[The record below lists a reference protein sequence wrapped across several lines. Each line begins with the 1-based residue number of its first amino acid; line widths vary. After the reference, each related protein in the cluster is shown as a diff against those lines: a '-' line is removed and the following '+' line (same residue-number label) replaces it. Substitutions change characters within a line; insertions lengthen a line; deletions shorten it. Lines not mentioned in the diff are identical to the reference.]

1 MVLCLANWRYTGI
14 SFGQSARVYL
24 QGQIESAVT
33 KIVVI
38 KAPEGDRVPFL
49 RGILVQSLL
58 SAGLSFQDAYATAQA
73 VREDLGNREEVTTTE
88 LRAHVARQLEK
99 RFDQAIRLNYETSPA
114 PEQKVIV
121 RTQKRR
127 SPFSVGILTRSL
139 EACVIG
145 RESAHEV
152 ARSVQQAVQ
161 ESGEYEVD
169 SSNLRRLIHQS
180 LKRYCSIEAADNYLS
195 RLQFENSGEPLIILI
210 GGTTGTGKST
220 VSTEL
225 AYLLDV
231 VRTQSTDIMREIIKC
246 YLAPHVV
253 PTLGYSSFEAWRG
266 LPAVEASDLKRE
278 TDNPTIAGFLAQFGN
293 VKSALEATIA
303 RAVKERHDII
313 IDGVHIL
320 PAKLDL
326 VKASQNAV
334 VVPVMLAVTTK
345 QQLRHQLSWRSREQ
359 PERGSSRYLE
369 QLDAIWD
376 LQSFL
381 LNLADKARVP
391 VIANWTIEHTVRDIM
406 QQVTLRIKERYPPD
420 PGILD
425 RV

>member
-1 MVLCLANWRYTGI
+1 M
-14 SFGQSARVYL
+14 
-24 QGQIESAVT
+24 
-33 KIVVI
+33 
-38 KAPEGDRVPFL
+38 
-49 RGILVQSLL
+49 QSLL
-58 SAGLSFQDAYATAQA
+58 SAGLSFQDAYATAQV
-73 VREDLGNREEVTTTE
+73 VRETLENSEEVTTTE
-88 LRAHVARQLEK
+88 LKAHVALQLEK
-99 RFDQAIRLNYETSPA
+99 RFDRAIRLNYETSPA
-114 PEQKVIV
+114 GEQKVIV

-139 EACVIG
+139 EACVVD

-152 ARSVQQAVQ
+152 ARRVQQAVQ
-161 ESGEYEVD
+161 ESGEYEIDLPV
-169 SSNLRRLIHQS
+169 LRRLIHQS
-180 LKRYCSIEAADNYLS
+180 LKRYSSIEAADNYLS
-195 RLQFENSGEPLIILI
+195 RLQFENSGEPLIILV

-266 LPAVEASDLKRE
+266 LPAMETADRKRE
-278 TDNPTIAGFLAQFGN
+278 TDNPTIAGFLAQFDN

-303 RAVKERHDII
+303 RALKERHDII
-313 IDGVHIL
+313 IDGVHIV
-320 PAKLDL
+320 PSKLDL
-326 VKASQNAV
+326 LKASRNAV
-334 VVPVMLAVTTK
+334 VVPVMLAVTTR
-345 QQLRHQLSWRSREQ
+345 QQLRNQLSWRSREQ
-359 PERGSSRYLE
+359 PDRGSSRYLE

-381 LNLADKARVP
+381 LNLADKAQVP
-391 VIANWTIEHTVRDIM
+391 VIANWAIEHTVRDIV
-406 QQVTLRIKERYPPD
+406 QQVSRRIKERYPPN

-425 RV
+425 QV

>member
-1 MVLCLANWRYTGI
+1 
-14 SFGQSARVYL
+14 
-24 QGQIESAVT
+24 
-33 KIVVI
+33 
-38 KAPEGDRVPFL
+38 VPFL

-58 SAGLSFQDAYATAQA
+58 SAGLSFQDAYATAQL
-73 VREDLGNREEVTTTE
+73 VRETLENSEEVTTTE
-88 LRAHVARQLEK
+88 LKARVALQLEK
-99 RFDQAIRLNYETSPA
+99 SFDRAVRLNYETSPVR
-114 PEQKVIV
+114 EQNVIV
-121 RTQKRR
+121 CSQKRR

-139 EACVIG
+139 EACVVD

-152 ARSVQQAVQ
+152 ARRVQQAVQ
-161 ESGEYEVD
+161 ESGEYEID
-169 SSNLRRLIHQS
+169 LPILRRLIHQS

-195 RLQFENSGEPLIILI
+195 RLQFENSGEPLIILV

-266 LPAVEASDLKRE
+266 LPAMETVDRKRE
-278 TDNPTIAGFLAQFGN
+278 TDNPTIAGFLAQFDN

-313 IDGVHIL
+313 IDGVHIV
-320 PAKLDL
+320 PPKLDL
-326 VKASQNAV
+326 LKASRNAV
-334 VVPVMLAVTTK
+334 VVPVMLAVTTRE
-345 QQLRHQLSWRSREQ
+345 QLRNQLSWRSREQ
-359 PERGSSRYLE
+359 PDRGSSRYLE

-381 LNLADKARVP
+381 LNLADKAQVP
-391 VIANWTIEHTVRDIM
+391 VIANWAIEHTVRDIV
-406 QQVTLRIKERYPPD
+406 QQVSRRIKERYPPN

-425 RV
+425 QV

>member
-1 MVLCLANWRYTGI
+1 M
-14 SFGQSARVYL
+14 
-24 QGQIESAVT
+24 
-33 KIVVI
+33 
-38 KAPEGDRVPFL
+38 PFL

-58 SAGLSFQDAYATAQA
+58 SAGLSFQDAYATAQV
-73 VREDLGNREEVTTTE
+73 VRETLENSEEVTTTE
-88 LRAHVARQLEK
+88 LKAHVALQLEK
-99 RFDQAIRLNYETSPA
+99 RFDKAIRLNYETSPVR
-114 PEQKVIV
+114 EQKVNV
-121 RTQKRR
+121 RTQKHR

-139 EACVIG
+139 EACVVD

-152 ARSVQQAVQ
+152 ARRVQQAVQ
-161 ESGEYEVD
+161 ESGEYEID
-169 SSNLRRLIHQS
+169 LPILRRLIHQS
-180 LKRYCSIEAADNYLS
+180 LKRYCSVEAADNYLS
-195 RLQFENSGEPLIILI
+195 RLQFENSGEPLIILV

-266 LPAVEASDLKRE
+266 LPAMETVDRKRE
-278 TDNPTIAGFLAQFGN
+278 TDNPTIAGFLAQFDN

-313 IDGVHIL
+313 IDGVHIV
-320 PAKLDL
+320 PSKLDL
-326 VKASQNAV
+326 LKASRNAV
-334 VVPVMLAVTTK
+334 VVPVMLAVTTRE
-345 QQLRHQLSWRSREQ
+345 QLRNQLSWRSREQ
-359 PERGSSRYLE
+359 PDRGSSRYLE

-381 LNLADKARVP
+381 LNLADKAQVP
-391 VIANWTIEHTVRDIM
+391 VIANWAIEHTVRDIV
-406 QQVTLRIKERYPPD
+406 QQVSRRIKERYPPN

-425 RV
+425 QV

>member
-1 MVLCLANWRYTGI
+1 VA
-14 SFGQSARVYL
+14 
-24 QGQIESAVT
+24 

-58 SAGLSFQDAYATAQA
+58 SAGLSFQDAYATAQV
-73 VREDLGNREEVTTTE
+73 VRETLENSEEVTTTE
-88 LRAHVARQLEK
+88 LKAHVALQLEK
-99 RFDQAIRLNYETSPA
+99 RFDKAIRLNYETSPVR
-114 PEQKVIV
+114 EQKVNV
-121 RTQKRR
+121 RTQKHR

-139 EACVIG
+139 EACVVD

-152 ARSVQQAVQ
+152 ARRVQQAVQ
-161 ESGEYEVD
+161 ESGEYEIDLPV
-169 SSNLRRLIHQS
+169 LRRLIHQS
-180 LKRYCSIEAADNYLS
+180 LKRYSSIEAADNYLS
-195 RLQFENSGEPLIILI
+195 RLQFENSGEPLIILV

-266 LPAVEASDLKRE
+266 LPAMETADRKRE
-278 TDNPTIAGFLAQFGN
+278 TDNPTIAGFLAQFDN

-303 RAVKERHDII
+303 RALKERHDII
-313 IDGVHIL
+313 IDGVHIV
-320 PAKLDL
+320 PSKLDL
-326 VKASQNAV
+326 LKASRNAV
-334 VVPVMLAVTTK
+334 VVPVMLAVTTR
-345 QQLRHQLSWRSREQ
+345 QQLRNQLSWRSREQ
-359 PERGSSRYLE
+359 PDRGSSRYLE

-381 LNLADKARVP
+381 LNLADKAQVP
-391 VIANWTIEHTVRDIM
+391 VIANWAIEHTVRDIV
-406 QQVTLRIKERYPPD
+406 QQVSRRIKERYPPN

-425 RV
+425 QV

>member
-1 MVLCLANWRYTGI
+1 VA
-14 SFGQSARVYL
+14 
-24 QGQIESAVT
+24 

-38 KAPEGDRVPFL
+38 KVSEGVRVPFL

-58 SAGLSFQDAYATAQA
+58 SAGLSFQDAYATAQE
-73 VREDLGNREEVTTTE
+73 VRDELENRDEVTTTE
-88 LRAHVARQLEK
+88 LKAHVALQLEK
-99 RFDQAIRLNYETSPA
+99 RFDPAIRLNYETRSA
-114 PEQKVIV
+114 REQKVIV
-121 RTQKRR
+121 RSQKRR

-139 EACVIG
+139 EACVIDK
-145 RESAHEV
+145 ESAHEV
-152 ARSVQQAVQ
+152 ARRVQQAVQ
-161 ESGEYEVD
+161 ESGEDEIDVPD
-169 SSNLRRLIHQS
+169 LRRLIHQS

-195 RLQFENSGEPLIILI
+195 RLQLDKSGEPLIILV
-210 GGTTGTGKST
+210 GGAGGTGKST
-220 VSTEL
+220 VSFEL

-231 VRTQSTDIMREIIKC
+231 VRTQSTDIMREIIRC

-253 PTLGYSSFEAWRG
+253 PTLSYSSFEAWRG
-266 LPAVEASDLKRE
+266 LPAMETPDRKRA
-278 TDNPTIAGFLAQFGN
+278 TDNPAIAGFLAQFEN

-320 PAKLDL
+320 PSKLDL
-326 VKASQNAV
+326 LEASQKAV

-345 QQLRHQLSWRSREQ
+345 QQLRNQLSWRSREQ
-359 PERGSSRYLE
+359 PDRGSLRYLE

-381 LNLADKARVP
+381 LKLADKAQVP
-391 VIANWTIEHTVRDIM
+391 VIANWTIEYTVRDIL
-406 QQVTLRIKERYPPD
+406 QQVTRRIKERYPPN

-425 RV
+425 QV

>member
-1 MVLCLANWRYTGI
+1 VA
-14 SFGQSARVYL
+14 
-24 QGQIESAVT
+24 

-38 KAPEGDRVPFL
+38 RAPEGDRVPFL

-73 VREDLGNREEVTTTE
+73 VREELGNREDVTTTE
-88 LRAHVARQLEK
+88 LKAHVALQLEK
-99 RFDQAIRLNYETSPA
+99 RFDRAIRLNYETSSA
-114 PEQKVIV
+114 RGQKVIV
-121 RTQKRR
+121 HSQKRR

-139 EACVIG
+139 EACVID

-152 ARSVQQAVQ
+152 ARRVQRAVL
-161 ESGEYEVD
+161 ESGD
-169 SSNLRRLIHQS
+169 SEIDLPSLRRLIHQS
-180 LKRYCSIEAADNYLS
+180 LTRYCSMEAADNYLS
-195 RLQFENSGEPLIILI
+195 RLQFEDSGEPLIILV

-246 YLAPHVV
+246 YLAPHMV

-266 LPAVEASDLKRE
+266 LPAAETSDRKRE
-278 TDNPTIAGFLAQFGN
+278 TDNPTIVGFLAQFDN

-320 PAKLDL
+320 PSKLDL
-326 VKASQNAV
+326 VQASQKAV
-334 VVPVMLAVTTK
+334 VVPVVLAVATR
-345 QQLRHQLSWRSREQ
+345 QQLGQQLSWRSREQ
-359 PERGSSRYLE
+359 PDRGSSRYLE

-376 LQSFL
+376 VQSFL
-381 LNLADKARVP
+381 LNLADKAQVP

-406 QQVTLRIKERYPPD
+406 QQVTRRIKERYPPN

-425 RV
+425 QG

>member
-1 MVLCLANWRYTGI
+1 MA
-14 SFGQSARVYL
+14 
-24 QGQIESAVT
+24 

-73 VREDLGNREEVTTTE
+73 VRDGLANREEVTTAE
-88 LRAHVARQLEK
+88 LKAQVALQLEK
-99 RFDQAIRLNYETSPA
+99 RFDRALRLNYETRSA
-114 PEQKVIV
+114 RERKIV
-121 RTQKRR
+121 VRSQKRR
-127 SPFSVGILTRSL
+127 VPFSVDILTRSL
-139 EACVIG
+139 EPCVID

-152 ARSVQQAVQ
+152 AQKVQQAVQ
-161 ESGEYEVD
+161 ERGEYEID
-169 SSNLRRLIHQS
+169 LPDLRRLIHQS
-180 LKRYCSIEAADNYLS
+180 LERSSSTDAADNYLS
-195 RLQFENSGEPLIILI
+195 RLQFEKSGEPLLILV
-210 GGTTGTGKST
+210 GGTTGAGKST
-220 VSTEL
+220 VSSEL

-231 VRTQSTDIMREIIKC
+231 VRTQSTDMMREIIKC
-246 YLAPHVV
+246 YLAPRAA

-266 LPAVEASDLKRE
+266 LPAVETPDRE
-278 TDNPTIAGFLAQFGN
+278 RESDNPTIVGFLAQFDV
-293 VKSALEATIA
+293 VKSAVEATIA

-326 VKASQNAV
+326 LEAGQNAV
-334 VVPVMLAVTTK
+334 VVPVMLAVTTR
-345 QQLRHQLSWRSREQ
+345 QQLRKQLSWRSREQ
-359 PERGSSRYLE
+359 PDRGSSRYLE

-381 LNLADKARVP
+381 LKMADETQVP
-391 VIANWTIEHTVRDIM
+391 IIANWTIEHSVRDIM
-406 QQVTLRIKERYPPD
+406 QQVTRRIKERHPPS

>member
-1 MVLCLANWRYTGI
+1 MA
-14 SFGQSARVYL
+14 
-24 QGQIESAVT
+24 

-73 VREDLGNREEVTTTE
+73 VREGLENREEITTTE
-88 LRAHVARQLEK
+88 LKTHVALQLEE
-99 RFDQAIRLNYETSPA
+99 RFDRVTRLNYETSPA
-114 PEQKVIV
+114 REQKVLV
-121 RTQKRR
+121 LTRKRR

-139 EACVIG
+139 EACVIDNA
-145 RESAHEV
+145 SAHEV
-152 ARSVQQAVQ
+152 ALRVQQAVQ
-161 ESGEYEVD
+161 ESGEYEID
-169 SSNLRRLIHQS
+169 SSSLRRLIHQS
-180 LKRYCSIEAADNYLS
+180 LQRFCSMEVADNYLS
-195 RLQFENSGEPLIILI
+195 RLQFEQSGEPLILLL

-220 VSTEL
+220 ASTEL

-231 VRTQSTDIMREIIKC
+231 VRTQSTDMMREIIRC

-266 LPAVEASDLKRE
+266 LPAVDTPDRKRE
-278 TDNPTIAGFLAQFGN
+278 TDNPTIAGFLAQFDN

-326 VKASQNAV
+326 SKARQNAV

-345 QQLRHQLSWRSREQ
+345 EQLRHQLSWRSREQ
-359 PERGSSRYLE
+359 PERGASRYLE

-381 LNLADKARVP
+381 LNMADRAQVP

-406 QQVTLRIKERYPPD
+406 QQVSLRIKERYPPHT
-420 PGILD
+420 GILD

>member
-1 MVLCLANWRYTGI
+1 LA
-14 SFGQSARVYL
+14 
-24 QGQIESAVT
+24 

-73 VREDLGNREEVTTTE
+73 VREGLENREEITTTE
-88 LRAHVARQLEK
+88 LKTHVALQLEE
-99 RFDQAIRLNYETSPA
+99 RFDRVTRLNYETSPA
-114 PEQKVIV
+114 REQKVLV
-121 RTQKRR
+121 LTRKRR

-139 EACVIG
+139 EACVIDNA
-145 RESAHEV
+145 SAHEV
-152 ARSVQQAVQ
+152 ALRVQQAVQ
-161 ESGEYEVD
+161 ESGEYEID
-169 SSNLRRLIHQS
+169 SSSLRRLIHQS
-180 LKRYCSIEAADNYLS
+180 LQRFCSMEAADNYLS
-195 RLQFENSGEPLIILI
+195 RLQFEQSGEPLILLL

-220 VSTEL
+220 ASTEL

-231 VRTQSTDIMREIIKC
+231 VRTQSTDMMREIIRC

-266 LPAVEASDLKRE
+266 LPAVDTPDRKRE
-278 TDNPTIAGFLAQFGN
+278 TDNPTIAGFLAQFDN

-320 PAKLDL
+320 PEKLDL
-326 VKASQNAV
+326 SKARQNAV
-334 VVPVMLAVTTK
+334 VVPAMLAVTTK
-345 QQLRHQLSWRSREQ
+345 EQLRHQLSWRSREQ
-359 PERGSSRYLE
+359 PERGASRYLE

-381 LNLADKARVP
+381 LNMADRAQVS

-406 QQVTLRIKERYPPD
+406 QQVNLRIKERYPPHT
-420 PGILD
+420 GILD

>member
-1 MVLCLANWRYTGI
+1 VA
-14 SFGQSARVYL
+14 
-24 QGQIESAVT
+24 

-38 KAPEGDRVPFL
+38 KALEGDRVPFL

-58 SAGLSFQDAYATAQA
+58 SAGLSFQDAYATAQV
-73 VREDLGNREEVTTTE
+73 VRETLENSEEVTTTE
-88 LRAHVARQLEK
+88 LKAHVALQLEK
-99 RFDQAIRLNYETSPA
+99 RFDKAIRLNYETSPVR
-114 PEQKVIV
+114 EQKVNV
-121 RTQKRR
+121 RTQKHR

-139 EACVIG
+139 EACVVD

-152 ARSVQQAVQ
+152 ARRVQQAVQ
-161 ESGEYEVD
+161 ESGEYEID
-169 SSNLRRLIHQS
+169 LPILRRLIHQS

-195 RLQFENSGEPLIILI
+195 RLQFENSGEPLIILV

-266 LPAVEASDLKRE
+266 LPAMETADRKRE
-278 TDNPTIAGFLAQFGN
+278 TDNPTIAGFLAQFDN

-303 RAVKERHDII
+303 RALKERHDII
-313 IDGVHIL
+313 IDGVHIV
-320 PAKLDL
+320 PSKLDL
-326 VKASQNAV
+326 LKASRNAV
-334 VVPVMLAVTTK
+334 VVPVMLAVTTR
-345 QQLRHQLSWRSREQ
+345 QQLRNQLSWRSREQ
-359 PERGSSRYLE
+359 PDRGSSRYLE

-381 LNLADKARVP
+381 LNLADKAQIP
-391 VIANWTIEHTVRDIM
+391 VIANWAIEHTVRDIV
-406 QQVTLRIKERYPPD
+406 QQVSRRIKERYPPN

-425 RV
+425 QV